1 MASLSVAKLREQ
13 KTVTEAVDI
22 FVQTDR
28 FDEDVYKPSKVVPLS
43 FYTSD
48 AAEIISYCRQA
59 LSSIYL
65 LNLEYKRVRV
75 ILIDIIPE
83 EYALRNF
90 FEEKDRDKEH
100 LLNQTLDKINKKNG
114 RNTVKLAIQGDG
126 YRTNIR

>member
-1 MASLSVAKLREQ
+1 MSVAKLRKQ
-13 KTVTEAVDI
+13 KTVTEAVHI

-28 FDEDVYKPSKVVPLS
+28 FDEDIYKPSKVVPLS

-59 LSSIYL
+59 LNSIYL
-65 LNLEYKRVRV
+65 PDLEYKRAGVV
-75 ILIDIIPE
+75 LIDIIPE

-100 LLNQTLDKINKKNG
+100 LLNQTLDG
-114 RNTVKLAIQGDG
+114 
-126 YRTNIR
+126 